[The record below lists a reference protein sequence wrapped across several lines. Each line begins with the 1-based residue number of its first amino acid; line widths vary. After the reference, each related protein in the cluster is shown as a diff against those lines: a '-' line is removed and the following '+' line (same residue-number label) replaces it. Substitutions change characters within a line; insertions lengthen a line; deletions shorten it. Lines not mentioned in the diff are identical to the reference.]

1 MILTRYIY
9 GPVHEDYFYD
19 QEYKVGFVEI
29 MRSTDPFRFYLYTE
43 TTRFIIAPTEKQYPT
58 RWLYEGK
65 FYTMKTNKD
74 VLDFYNL
81 IKTELT
87 LENLA

>member
-1 MILTRYIY
+1 MKITRYVY
-9 GPVHEDYFYD
+9 GPVHG
-19 QEYKVGFVEI
+19 EYVCSETYEVEFI
-29 MRSTDPFRFYLYTE
+29 KPFNCQDPFRFYLYTD
-43 TTRFIIAPTEKQYPT
+43 RARIVFAKSDKQFPS

-65 FYTMKTNKD
+65 FYSMKTNKD

-81 IKTELT
+81 IQTELT

>member
-1 MILTRYIY
+1 MKIARYIY
-9 GPVHEDYFYD
+9 GPVRQDYYLDHEYT
-19 QEYKVGFVEI
+19 VEFI
-29 MRSTDPFRFYLYTE
+29 ELTGSTDPFRFYLYTNSI
-43 TTRFIIAPTEKQYPT
+43 RFTIAQTKKQYPA

-65 FYTMKTNKD
+65 FYTIKTNKD

-81 IKTELT
+81 IQTELT

>member
-9 GPVHEDYFYD
+9 GPIHEDYFCD
-19 QEYKVGFVEI
+19 QEYKVNFVEI
-29 MRSTDPFRFYLYTE
+29 AHTTDPFIFYLYTE
-43 TTRFIIAPTEKQYPT
+43 TTRFIIAPTEKHYPT
-58 RWLYEGK
+58 RWEFEGK

-81 IKTELT
+81 IQTELT

>member
-1 MILTRYIY
+1 MILKRYIY
-9 GPVHEDYFYD
+9 GPIHEDYFCD
-19 QEYKVGFVEI
+19 QEYKVDFVGI
-29 MRSTDPFRFYLYTE
+29 MRSSDPFRFYLYTE
-43 TTRFIIAPTEKQYPT
+43 TTRFIIAPTEKHFPT
-58 RWLYEGK
+58 RWEFEGK

-81 IKTELT
+81 IQTELT

>member
-9 GPVHEDYFYD
+9 GPYYFRD
-19 QEYKVGFVEI
+19 QEYKVDFVEI
-29 MRSTDPFRFYLYTE
+29 MRPTDPFGIYLYTE
-43 TTRFIIAPTEKQYPT
+43 TTRFIIAPTEKHYPT
-58 RWLYEGK
+58 RWEFEGK

-81 IKTELT
+81 IQTELT